1 MIQLEFEK
9 IYLRYFNYVYLYLLK
24 LCKNEQLAEELTSE
38 TFFKAMNAIDKFQ
51 GKCNINTWLVTIAK
65 NSYYNYIKRNKLLVE
80 MDERFEI
87 RDENVD
93 IESQMIKSETSLEI
107 YKKLHILEE
116 PYKEVFQLRVFGEL
130 SFSQIGIIFEKTE
143 NWARVTYHRARLKI
157 KERMDHHES

>member
-116 PYKEVFQLRVFGEL
+116 PYKEVFSLRVLGEL
-130 SFSQIGIIFEKTE
+130 SFKEIAEIYEKTE
-143 NWARVTYHRARLKI
+143 NWACVTFHRAKSKI
-157 KERMDHHES
+157 RCRMEEDK